1 MDSRGNPT
9 IEVDVKLNDG
19 SLGRAAVPSGAST
32 GKYEAFELRDKD
44 YNFYNGLSV
53 LNAIENVNT
62 EIFNT
67 FCGRN
72 PFQQRDIDNDLIE
85 LDSSKNKERLGANA
99 MLGFSMAV
107 ARSAASSMNLPLWK
121 YIGGIRANTLPIPMM
136 NIINGGA
143 HANNGLDFQA
153 VSYTHLTLPTK
164 A

>member
-1 MDSRGNPT
+1 MVSISDIIARQILDSRGNPT

-53 LNAIENVNT
+53 LNAIENVNI

-85 LDSSKNKERLGANA
+85 QLKQVGADMSSTVNKNTHIVIVKDKTISTGKLDE
-99 MLGFSMAV
+99 
-107 ARSAASSMNLPLWK
+107 ARKLNLTIMTPDEV
-121 YIGGIRANTLPIPMM
+121 
-136 NIINGGA
+136 INMY
-143 HANNGLDFQA
+143 DF
-153 VSYTHLTLPTK
+153 
-164 A
+164 